1 MRALTYASVVSHLE
15 SVCVTGLIVYR
26 RVAPCKAALQKTRIV
41 QALTN
46 CSVHKGP
53 SMVIWLRR
61 RQKRSRRIYTTGLFM
76 RGVAGRMGEPYGRA
90 KEHSVSNPN
99 RRTPATSPLVLTR
112 THTKRS
118 HSATTAW
125 QQHEREAPRTPRPC
139 QSAGGSVFVRPDH
152 GIIGHSATRAI
163 SGARTLRQATPS
175 SVWFV
180 CSASVSS
187 DRPVQI
193 KGLAIARVESDPSPL
208 VRSDRIVPLPSVG
221 RRPPPPPPLRPL
233 CDVVAPLLARL
244 RAKTL
249 LRHPVNNAS

>member
-1 MRALTYASVVSHLE
+1 
-15 SVCVTGLIVYR
+15 
-26 RVAPCKAALQKTRIV
+26 
-41 QALTN
+41 
-46 CSVHKGP
+46 
-53 SMVIWLRR
+53 
-61 RQKRSRRIYTTGLFM
+61 
-76 RGVAGRMGEPYGRA
+76 MGEPYGRA

-99 RRTPATSPLVLTR
+99 RRTPATSPLALTR
-112 THTKRS
+112 THTKWS

-221 RRPPPPPPLRPL
+221 RRDHYATAMSSHRCSPSRKNTAPSPRQQCAVNAQGRRKKRSTAVATPIACTRLA
-233 CDVVAPLLARL
+233 DVYMYIWR
-244 RAKTL
+244 
-249 LRHPVNNAS
+249 